1 MRAGLGAPERGHSA
15 QRGTRRRRAGQTPEA
30 VWNEHGCRRRSDGD
44 GGTMKRAGV
53 GQQGPAMN
61 HHECLVS
68 REESPARNP
77 CLGSGAWGIAEGV
90 DRRGLEGKL

>member
-1 MRAGLGAPERGHSA
+1 
-15 QRGTRRRRAGQTPEA
+15 
-30 VWNEHGCRRRSDGD
+30 
-44 GGTMKRAGV
+44 MKRAGV

-61 HHECLVS
+61 DHECLVS
-68 REESPARNP
+68 PEESPARNP